1 MKRKISTYQVAFL
14 GMMLAV
20 ALVLSFFESTLCA
33 FLALPPG
40 IKLGLAN
47 LATMYTLFFAG
58 NVPAV
63 ILVLLKSTFV
73 GLTRGFT
80 GFFLSLSGGLMSILV
95 LMLLKRFRNF
105 GFSYVGISVI
115 GAIFHNIGQILA
127 ASVLI
132 RSVFTLYYSIVLMLS
147 GAVMGILT
155 GITFGQLV
163 PHFNKL
169 SNKYK

>member
-33 FLALPPG
+33 FMAIPPG

-63 ILVLLKSTFV
+63 ILVLLKSAFV

-80 GFFLSLSGGLMSILV
+80 GFFLSLSGGILSI
-95 LMLLKRFRNF
+95 LLKRFNNM
-105 GFSYVGISVI
+105 GLSYIGISVV
-115 GAIFHNIGQILA
+115 GSIFHNIGQILA
-127 ASVLI
+127 ASILI
-132 RSVFTLYYSIVLMLS
+132 RSVLTLYYSMVLIVS
-147 GAVMGILT
+147 GAVMGVLT

-163 PHFNKL
+163 PYFNKF

>member
-33 FLALPPG
+33 FMAIPPG

-63 ILVLLKSTFV
+63 ILVLLKSAFV

-80 GFFLSLSGGLMSILV
+80 GFFLSLSGGILSILV
-95 LMLLKRFRNF
+95 LMLLKRFNNM
-105 GFSYVGISVI
+105 GLSYIGISVV
-115 GAIFHNIGQILA
+115 GSIFHNIGQILA
-127 ASVLI
+127 ASILI
-132 RSVFTLYYSIVLMLS
+132 RSVLTLYYSMVLIVS
-147 GAVMGILT
+147 GAVMGVLT

-163 PHFNKL
+163 PYFNKF